1 MKQINN
7 YSGVDDKFE
16 LKADIFNS
24 LNCHRIGII
33 QSFNSTNQTAKIKL
47 VDKRI
52 LAGYEG
58 TQAKEFSI
66 LIDVPIFI
74 VSGGSAW
81 LNQPIQAGD
90 ECLVLF
96 NDRNIDRWFASGNI
110 QPPENSRSHS
120 LQDGLAIVGFHS
132 QLKKLTNFSTADFGL
147 NFQNAK
153 MQIDST
159 GKIDI
164 SNQTK
169 DLKTLIANL
178 INILQ
183 NLKTVNGA
191 SQYAIDSTTNTNLST
206 LLTDFQSLLK

>member
-7 YSGVDDKFE
+7 YSGIDDKFE

-58 TQAKEFSI
+58 TQAKEFSL

-74 VSGGSAW
+74 VSGGGAW

-96 NDRNIDRWFASGNI
+96 NDRNIDRWFSSGNI
-110 QPPENSRSHS
+110 QPPENSRAHS

-132 QLKKLTNFSTADFGL
+132 QLKKLTNFSTANFGL

-153 MQIDST
+153 LQID
-159 GKIDI
+159 KIGR
-164 SNQTK
+164 
-169 DLKTLIANL
+169 AH
-178 INILQ
+178 
-183 NLKTVNGA
+183 V
-191 SQYAIDSTTNTNLST
+191 
-206 LLTDFQSLLK
+206 

>member
-7 YSGVDDKFE
+7 YSGIDDKFE

-58 TQAKEFSI
+58 TQAKEFSL

-74 VSGGSAW
+74 VSGGGAW

-96 NDRNIDRWFASGNI
+96 NDRNIDRWFSSGNI
-110 QPPENSRSHS
+110 QPPENSRAHS

-132 QLKKLTNFSTADFGL
+132 QLKKLTNFSTANFGL

-153 MQIDST
+153 LQIDNT

-164 SNQTK
+164 SNQAK

-191 SQYAIDSTTNTNLST
+191 TQYPIDSTTNTNLST